1 MNGRERKD
9 ELVKRAELLNELAII
24 SKRPE
29 LAGSLDLEQ
38 LFRELIAI
46 IRDMADLIANP
57 PCCDGGPQWGH
68 AWTCPTLP
76 G

>member
-57 PCCDGGPQWGH
+57 PCCCDPGPQGVH
-68 AWTCPTLP
+68 IIGCTELP
-76 G
+76 